1 MSKYTKNLNNT
12 KVNYPIRFNLPNN
25 TKSPVFYSAQEAQ
38 QWFNT
43 NYGDKYSIQM
53 PIYLLMLL
61 RIQVLPKMQ
70 LLSP

>member
-43 NYGDKYSIQM
+43 NYGDKYSI
-53 PIYLLMLL
+53 
-61 RIQVLPKMQ
+61 
-70 LLSP
+70 